1 VQARISVI
9 PGIQTFGVLPPALPG
24 GGTFPIEFVVSSTA
38 ETSEVLGFA
47 QKIQEAAAASRKF
60 YFPPII
66 DVKIDQP
73 QSEVIIDREK
83 VAQLGLNLQTVGQD
97 LGAAMGG
104 NFVNR
109 FSISGRS
116 YKVIPQLLR
125 TDRLNPDQLNDI
137 YVTGPGGGLVKLS
150 SIAQIRDTVTPRS
163 LNRFQQLNAVKISG
177 VAASEDEGLKFLEGE
192 AKRILPQGYSIDYT
206 GESRQL
212 RTEGDKFLP
221 AFSLA
226 VILIFLV
233 LAAQFNSFRD
243 PFVILAGSVPLAL
256 FGSLITTFLKMPNP
270 EMHFFTDGW
279 TTTINIYSQ
288 VGLVTLVGLISKNGI
303 LIVQFANQLQESGKT
318 KVEAVKEAAMTRLRP
333 IMMTSVA
340 TVAGHFPLTL
350 VTGAGA
356 AARNSIGL
364 VLVTGMAVGTVFTLF
379 FVPAIYLLIAKDH
392 RADRLVD
399 EALPAGGRLVPSL
412 SAPEP

>member
-1 VQARISVI
+1 
-9 PGIQTFGVLPPALPG
+9 
-24 GGTFPIEFVVSSTA
+24 
-38 ETSEVLGFA
+38 
-47 QKIQEAAAASRKF
+47 
-60 YFPPII
+60 
-66 DVKIDQP
+66 
-73 QSEVIIDREK
+73 
-83 VAQLGLNLQTVGQD
+83 
-97 LGAAMGG
+97 
-104 NFVNR
+104 
-109 FSISGRS
+109 
-116 YKVIPQLLR
+116 
-125 TDRLNPDQLNDI
+125 
-137 YVTGPGGGLVKLS
+137 
-150 SIAQIRDTVTPRS
+150 
-163 LNRFQQLNAVKISG
+163 
-177 VAASEDEGLKFLEGE
+177 
-192 AKRILPQGYSIDYT
+192 
-206 GESRQL
+206 
-212 RTEGDKFLP
+212 
-221 AFSLA
+221 
-226 VILIFLV
+226 
-233 LAAQFNSFRD
+233 
-243 PFVILAGSVPLAL
+243 
-256 FGSLITTFLKMPNP
+256 
-270 EMHFFTDGW
+270 MHFFTDGW